1 VAGGARRE
9 DPFRDLMIE
18 APAAGKG
25 RACVCASWTIRRMD
39 IFFPH
44 VVHTSSAQPP
54 PHMWYI
60 PRLPSPPP
68 HMWYIPAPCAPSL
81 TLALSADQTFHVTH
95 PMSLAAPAAAAG
107 GAPDAPP
114 PPPPPPPL
122 PEGWEA
128 AWSEEDRDYYFFRED
143 TGEVTWDLPK

>member
-1 VAGGARRE
+1 
-9 DPFRDLMIE
+9 
-18 APAAGKG
+18 
-25 RACVCASWTIRRMD
+25 
-39 IFFPH
+39 
-44 VVHTSSAQPP
+44 
-54 PHMWYI
+54 
-60 PRLPSPPP
+60 
-68 HMWYIPAPCAPSL
+68 
-81 TLALSADQTFHVTH
+81 
-95 PMSLAAPAAAAG
+95 MSLAAPAAAAG